1 MADSRRQT
9 RSTRRREQQTDA
21 QFWNNQPDPLMIE
34 RGQADA
40 IRLVRSSVNPAA
52 ETASGPTEAN
62 AANVSGVPPMVFV
75 DDEGLEEQFL
85 TDGEDTTN
93 AQDTSANR
101 VTTPVNTTPT
111 NRSIQQIQ
119 HEELDLQPSRGPRD
133 ESIVHTIDQFL
144 DENYEDVLRT
154 SNIQTNFSLSAS
166 EKNVT
171 RRPVLPLG
179 WVIPDGTNRTLE
191 EIKDRKISNDH
202 SPGGGQAGAVVI
214 TLQRLEPYLG
224 TQFFLVDLET
234 GEMFAYIRQQWRR
247 TGLNCSDKP
256 FVINDLIQKVERQGQ
271 AVWAEL
277 EAEDQTPLVNIRR
290 SPGRFEVPPPLP
302 VMDEPAVYVLHPDV
316 MQINTRKNY
325 VRDRMRAALIYVSE
339 YAETKRMM
347 MEGRYNNDDLLVRLR
362 AVFGRVDQV
371 RHHIDVALQQDDAH
385 RRKRN
390 MRFLV
395 LPTRFPRPE
404 NMAQGDISVWTNWI
418 REETDEIMRQ
428 LEEERHSRSDPDDPF
443 SGTANGVF
451 QPLQD
456 PLSLP
461 PPVQT
466 PKRQGNNSE
475 DLEHSQNSRRNVRKN
490 NTATREERRN
500 EKVTSAQGEP
510 REFRE
515 HSRESLD
522 PMESIRNLHIQQRQN
537 RGSTEE
543 LNQNTSAAPQTTR
556 TQVNHEAANL
566 ITFSPVVEQQVPA
579 LQGAMGVQV
588 QPKRQRSPRK
598 KKGSEWTLNQ
608 KQFDHSKTQE
618 ISHILPGEQLN
629 VFNGEESESYLQ
641 LPVKKKQENR
651 FCTRCGEMGH
661 GRRYCQV
668 NTWCKF
674 CITDTHATQACRKY
688 EKFVQDNPI
697 ASSRRNTPVQVQG
710 QRVTVNPRDQ
720 PEQPQPLF
728 PHPPVQRYNPTVIPR
743 MQMHNVTPQ
752 KEKGESR
759 EHSRKSPQHQMREV
773 QSTMSQQLPHQRSC
787 QDVRMDPR
795 YQEPPR
801 YAEVNYHRPS
811 PQRSVEVNEIGPTIQ
826 QGVIQRPVQRNT
838 QLTEGPR
845 RPTLPVNEQQRT
857 SMPSLQNNNNGGAY
871 EKDGKQEGDPEENG
885 YVINC
890 IHENRPFTVNDVG
903 RPVFVNHYYAG
914 EAFIPVTNKKLIKLD
929 ECDVSTEVS
938 VRNAQPQAVERDF
951 GEHSQNSR
959 TIQQTGEAEREQEQ
973 RHGNAAVHSELRKDS
988 QNSLQM
994 TSVSRNTGASQK
1006 HSNVIRGIHSEFIE
1020 HSQQPLG
1027 ALNVGRSRVQAA
1039 DQLTTRHIPLTGYE
1053 NFRQELQTYPVSRD
1067 PMTVQPTGVGDVSSP
1082 AILDLPN
1089 VNTNLPPPLL
1099 PNTSTHYHQQHHNEV
1114 QQPES
1119 SNAGQVT
1126 NSEILK
1132 SIQSITEVMQQQLL
1146 LNSKTTEH
1154 GIVQTASLFQEMIKA
1169 QEKRDLDPALLA
1181 IPTFSGEAKDRL
1193 QCLDWVSRVKNVCD
1207 QSGRSFRQELINK
1220 AGILV
1225 QTLSEV

>member
-1 MADSRRQT
+1 MANSRRQT

-21 QFWNNQPDPLMIE
+21 QFWSNQPDPLMIE

-40 IRLVRSSVNPAA
+40 IRLVRSSVNPAP
-52 ETASGPTEAN
+52 ETTTASGPTEAN
-62 AANVSGVPPMVFV
+62 TTNASRIPQMVFV

-85 TDGEDTTN
+85 TDEETAN
-93 AQDTSANR
+93 ALNTSANR
-101 VTTPVNTTPT
+101 VTTPVNT
-111 NRSIQQIQ
+111 NQSIQQMQ
-119 HEELDLQPSRGPRD
+119 HEELDLQPSRGPRE

-166 EKNVT
+166 EKNST

-179 WVIPDGTNRTLE
+179 WIIPDGTNRTLE

-234 GEMFAYIRQQWRR
+234 GEIFAYIRQQWRR
-247 TGLNCSDKP
+247 TGLYCSDKP
-256 FVINDLIQKVERQGQ
+256 FVINDLIPKVERQGQ
-271 AVWAEL
+271 AVWAAL

-302 VMDEPAVYVLHPDV
+302 VMDEPAMYVLHLDV

-339 YAETKRMM
+339 YTETKRMM
-347 MEGRYNNDDLLVRLR
+347 TEGRYNNDDLLVRLR

-390 MRFLV
+390 MRFLM

-404 NMAQGDISVWTNWI
+404 SMSQGDIAVWTNWI
-418 REETDEIMRQ
+418 REETDEIMKQ
-428 LEEERHSRSDPDDPF
+428 LEEERDSRSDPDDPF
-443 SGTANGVF
+443 NGTANGVF

-461 PPVQT
+461 PPVQM

-475 DLEHSQNSRRNVRKN
+475 GSEHSQNSRKNVRKH
-490 NTATREERRN
+490 NTASREERRN
-500 EKVTSAQGEP
+500 ETVTSAQGEP

-522 PMESIRNLHIQQRQN
+522 PMGSIRNLHMQQRQN
-537 RGSTEE
+537 RRNTQE
-543 LNQNTSAAPQTTR
+543 QNKDTPSAPQTPR
-556 TQVNHEAANL
+556 IQANQDEANL

-579 LQGAMGVQV
+579 VQGATGIQE
-588 QPKRQRSPRK
+588 QPKQQRSPRK

-608 KQFDHSKTQE
+608 RQFDHSKTQE

-629 VFNGEESESYLQ
+629 VFNGEESMSYLQ
-641 LPVKKKQENR
+641 LPVKKKEENR
-651 FCTRCGEMGH
+651 FCTRCGIMGH

-688 EKFVQDNPI
+688 EKFVKDNPI

-720 PEQPQPLF
+720 PQQPLF
-728 PHPPVQRYNPTVIPR
+728 PHPPVQRYNPTVIPQ
-743 MQMHNVTPQ
+743 MQMHNLTPQ
-752 KEKGESR
+752 GESR
-759 EHSRKSPQHQMREV
+759 EHSRKSPQNQMREV
-773 QSTMSQQLPHQRSC
+773 QTPMSKKLPHQRSC

-795 YQEPPR
+795 YQEPPQ
-801 YAEVNYHRPS
+801 YAEINYHRPS
-811 PQRSVEVNEIGPTIQ
+811 PQRPVEVNEIGPTIQ
-826 QGVIQRPVQRNT
+826 QGVIQRPVLRHT
-838 QLTEGPR
+838 QPTEGPR
-845 RPTLPVNEQQRT
+845 RPTVPVNAQQMTRV
-857 SMPSLQNNNNGGAY
+857 PSLQIN
-871 EKDGKQEGDPEENG
+871 DRKQESDPEENG

-914 EAFIPVTNKKLIKLD
+914 
-929 ECDVSTEVS
+929 
-938 VRNAQPQAVERDF
+938 
-951 GEHSQNSR
+951 
-959 TIQQTGEAEREQEQ
+959 
-973 RHGNAAVHSELRKDS
+973 
-988 QNSLQM
+988 
-994 TSVSRNTGASQK
+994 K
-1006 HSNVIRGIHSEFIE
+1006 HSY
-1020 HSQQPLG
+1020 Q
-1027 ALNVGRSRVQAA
+1027 
-1039 DQLTTRHIPLTGYE
+1039 
-1053 NFRQELQTYPVSRD
+1053 
-1067 PMTVQPTGVGDVSSP
+1067 
-1082 AILDLPN
+1082 
-1089 VNTNLPPPLL
+1089 
-1099 PNTSTHYHQQHHNEV
+1099 
-1114 QQPES
+1114 
-1119 SNAGQVT
+1119 
-1126 NSEILK
+1126 
-1132 SIQSITEVMQQQLL
+1132 
-1146 LNSKTTEH
+1146 
-1154 GIVQTASLFQEMIKA
+1154 
-1169 QEKRDLDPALLA
+1169 
-1181 IPTFSGEAKDRL
+1181 
-1193 QCLDWVSRVKNVCD
+1193 
-1207 QSGRSFRQELINK
+1207 
-1220 AGILV
+1220 
-1225 QTLSEV
+1225 

>member
-21 QFWNNQPDPLMIE
+21 QFWSNQPDPLMIE

-40 IRLVRSSVNPAA
+40 IRLVRSSVNTAP
-52 ETASGPTEAN
+52 ETTTASRPTEGNTTN
-62 AANVSGVPPMVFV
+62 ASRIPQMVFV

-85 TDGEDTTN
+85 TDEETAN
-93 AQDTSANR
+93 ALNTSANR
-101 VTTPVNTTPT
+101 VTTPVNT
-111 NRSIQQIQ
+111 NQSIQQIQ
-119 HEELDLQPSRGPRD
+119 HEELDLQPSRGPRE

-166 EKNVT
+166 EKNST

-179 WVIPDGTNRTLE
+179 WIIPDGTNRTLE

-247 TGLNCSDKP
+247 TGLYCSDKP
-256 FVINDLIQKVERQGQ
+256 FVINDLIPKVERQGQ

-418 REETDEIMRQ
+418 REETDEIMKQ

-466 PKRQGNNSE
+466 PTRQGNNSE
-475 DLEHSQNSRRNVRKN
+475 GSEHSQNSGKNVRKH
-490 NTATREERRN
+490 NTASREERRN
-500 EKVTSAQGEP
+500 ETVTSAQGEP

-522 PMESIRNLHIQQRQN
+522 PMGSIHNLHMQQRQN
-537 RGSTEE
+537 RRNVQE
-543 LNQNTSAAPQTTR
+543 QNKDTPSAPQTPR
-556 TQVNHEAANL
+556 IQANQDEANL

-579 LQGAMGVQV
+579 VQGATGIQE

-608 KQFDHSKTQE
+608 RQFDHNKTQE

-629 VFNGEESESYLQ
+629 VFNGEESVSYLQ
-641 LPVKKKQENR
+641 LPIKKKEEKR

-688 EKFVQDNPI
+688 EKFVKDNPI
-697 ASSRRNTPVQVQG
+697 ASSRRNTPVQTQG
-710 QRVTVNPRDQ
+710 QRASVDPQDRPR
-720 PEQPQPLF
+720 QPLF
-728 PHPPVQRYNPTVIPR
+728 PHPPVQRYNPTVIPQ
-743 MQMHNVTPQ
+743 MQMHDLTPQ
-752 KEKGESR
+752 REKRESR
-759 EHSRKSPQHQMREV
+759 EHSRNSPQNQMREV
-773 QSTMSQQLPHQRSC
+773 QTPMSKQLLQQRSC

-795 YQEPPR
+795 YQEPPQ
-801 YAEVNYHRPS
+801 YAEINYH
-811 PQRSVEVNEIGPTIQ
+811 
-826 QGVIQRPVQRNT
+826 
-838 QLTEGPR
+838 
-845 RPTLPVNEQQRT
+845 
-857 SMPSLQNNNNGGAY
+857 
-871 EKDGKQEGDPEENG
+871 
-885 YVINC
+885 
-890 IHENRPFTVNDVG
+890 
-903 RPVFVNHYYAG
+903 
-914 EAFIPVTNKKLIKLD
+914 
-929 ECDVSTEVS
+929 
-938 VRNAQPQAVERDF
+938 
-951 GEHSQNSR
+951 
-959 TIQQTGEAEREQEQ
+959 
-973 RHGNAAVHSELRKDS
+973 
-988 QNSLQM
+988 
-994 TSVSRNTGASQK
+994 
-1006 HSNVIRGIHSEFIE
+1006 
-1020 HSQQPLG
+1020 
-1027 ALNVGRSRVQAA
+1027 
-1039 DQLTTRHIPLTGYE
+1039 
-1053 NFRQELQTYPVSRD
+1053 
-1067 PMTVQPTGVGDVSSP
+1067 
-1082 AILDLPN
+1082 
-1089 VNTNLPPPLL
+1089 
-1099 PNTSTHYHQQHHNEV
+1099 
-1114 QQPES
+1114 
-1119 SNAGQVT
+1119 
-1126 NSEILK
+1126 
-1132 SIQSITEVMQQQLL
+1132 
-1146 LNSKTTEH
+1146 
-1154 GIVQTASLFQEMIKA
+1154 
-1169 QEKRDLDPALLA
+1169 
-1181 IPTFSGEAKDRL
+1181 
-1193 QCLDWVSRVKNVCD
+1193 
-1207 QSGRSFRQELINK
+1207 
-1220 AGILV
+1220 
-1225 QTLSEV
+1225 